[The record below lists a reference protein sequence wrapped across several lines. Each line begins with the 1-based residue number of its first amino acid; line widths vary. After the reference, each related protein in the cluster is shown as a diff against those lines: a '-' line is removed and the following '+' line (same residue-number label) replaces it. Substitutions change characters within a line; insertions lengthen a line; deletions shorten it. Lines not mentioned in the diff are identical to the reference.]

1 IFLFKFFKISLFV
14 AFLARSATRGTVP
27 IQPSV
32 WSCHSTHS
40 YAKNVIDQKQKPQQK
55 ALDRGP
61 FASQLDYKARL
72 QIHAPRLEFPLSG
85 IVCTIGPASNNPETL
100 LKLISAGMR
109 VVRLNFSHG
118 SHDFHCQT
126 ILAARKAVE
135 CYAKQTGVLKSVAI
149 ALDTKGPE
157 IRTGQISGGDAAEIQ
172 LSRGDQLRLTTK
184 REYETK
190 CSKEILYVDYD
201 KLPKLVAPESRVY
214 IDDGLI
220 SLLVKDIKD
229 SEILCEVQNPGKLGS
244 RKGVNLPG
252 VKIDLPA
259 ITEKDKLDLK
269 FGAEQNV
276 DMVFASFVR
285 DADAIHEIRDVL
297 GPNGKHV
304 MVISKIENQQGLD
317 NLDEIIEASDGV
329 MVARGDLGI
338 EIPAEDVVLAQKSII
353 AKCNMLGKPVICATH
368 MLQSM
373 TNRPRPTRA
382 EASDVANAVFDG
394 ADCVMLSAETA
405 KGNFPVESVQCM
417 SNICSKIESV
427 LWYDRIQSDVKSIVK
442 TSSTDQLSAVTSG
455 ITEAASLSD
464 AKAIVIASPCS
475 LVPQMVSQFR
485 PRCPVIMLT
494 GDPRQARQSVIYRGV
509 YPLIVEEM
517 AWGCTDFRR
526 ILQSGVEQMAQM
538 KFVKFGDPLRI
549 VIVDAMRA
557 RNISFRILSIHRRSE
572 EEKLKEIT
580 DAQVRY
586 KQQAEEKKKMI
597 EKNRTMSDTTKTPE
611 QIEKCKKMA
620 EMRKRKKAA
629 KKCKEIQMKS
639 EGKSGGCSQKGSG
652 SGSGGKKSDKK
663 GGKGNKA
670 GSGGGGKKGDCN
682 DGKKKEQEAKCKKL
696 AEEKKKKEQEAK
708 CKKQAEEKKK
718 KEQEAKCKKE
728 AEEKKKKEQEAKC
741 KKQAEEKKKK
751 EQEAK
756 CKKLAEEKKK
766 KEQEAKCKKLAEEK
780 KKKEQEAKAKKQ
792 AEEKKKKEQEAKCKK
807 QAEEKKK
814 KEQEAKCKKL
824 AEEKKKKEQEAK
836 CKKEAEEKKK
846 KDQEAKC
853 KKEAEE
859 KKKKEQEAKCKKL
872 AEEKKKKEQEA
883 KCKKEAEEKKKKEQE
898 AKAKKQAEEKKKK
911 EQEAKCKK
919 LAEEKK
925 KKEEEAKCK
934 KLAEEKKKKEQ
945 AAKAKKQAEEKKK
958 KEEEAMCKKLAEE
971 KKKEEEAAKCKKLAD
986 EAKKQEEAKAVEQC
1000 RKAAEEKKQ
1009 QEECKKLA
1017 AEEKRKMIRQKCKE
1031 IIEQQKKKKKEEAA
1045 KCRKAAEA
1053 EKRKAETAK
1062 CKKMAEEKKQKECA
1076 EKFKRAVGKNGK
1088 GKNGKGKNGKGK
1100 NGKGKNGKGKN
1111 KSKNGKNKGGKC
1123 K

>member
-1 IFLFKFFKISLFV
+1 
-14 AFLARSATRGTVP
+14 
-27 IQPSV
+27 
-32 WSCHSTHS
+32 
-40 YAKNVIDQKQKPQQK
+40 
-55 ALDRGP
+55 
-61 FASQLDYKARL
+61 
-72 QIHAPRLEFPLSG
+72 
-85 IVCTIGPASNNPETL
+85 
-100 LKLISAGMR
+100 MR

-580 DAQVRY
+580 DAQ
-586 KQQAEEKKKMI
+586 
-597 EKNRTMSDTTKTPE
+597 
-611 QIEKCKKMA
+611 
-620 EMRKRKKAA
+620 
-629 KKCKEIQMKS
+629 
-639 EGKSGGCSQKGSG
+639 
-652 SGSGGKKSDKK
+652 
-663 GGKGNKA
+663 
-670 GSGGGGKKGDCN
+670 
-682 DGKKKEQEAKCKKL
+682 
-696 AEEKKKKEQEAK
+696 
-708 CKKQAEEKKK
+708 KK

-756 CKKLAEEKKK
+756 CKKEAEEKKKKEEEAKCKKLAEEKKK
-766 KEQEAKCKKLAEEK
+766 KEEEAKCKKLAEEK
-780 KKKEQEAKAKKQ
+780 KKKEQAAKAKKQ

-807 QAEEKKK
+807 LAEEKKK

-898 AKAKKQAEEKKKK
+898 AKCKKEAEEKKKKEQEAKAKKQAEEKKKK

-945 AAKAKKQAEEKKK
+945 AAKAKK
-958 KEEEAMCKKLAEE
+958 
-971 KKKEEEAAKCKKLAD
+971 
-986 EAKKQEEAKAVEQC
+986 
-1000 RKAAEEKKQ
+1000 
-1009 QEECKKLA
+1009 
-1017 AEEKRKMIRQKCKE
+1017 
-1031 IIEQQKKKKKEEAA
+1031 
-1045 KCRKAAEA
+1045 
-1053 EKRKAETAK
+1053 
-1062 CKKMAEEKKQKECA
+1062 
-1076 EKFKRAVGKNGK
+1076 
-1088 GKNGKGKNGKGK
+1088 
-1100 NGKGKNGKGKN
+1100 
-1111 KSKNGKNKGGKC
+1111 
-1123 K
+1123 